1 MLVYKKI
8 ENAERA
14 NDLSPISV
22 NLDTISRFVLSKYSE
37 LFEIGPL
44 QLAIQVVQSCHA
56 GE

>member
-14 NDLSPISV
+14 NDLSPICV

-44 QLAIQVVQSCHA
+44 QLAIQVVQSRYA

>member
-14 NDLSPISV
+14 NHLSPISV

-44 QLAIQVVQSCHA
+44 QLAIQVVQSRHA